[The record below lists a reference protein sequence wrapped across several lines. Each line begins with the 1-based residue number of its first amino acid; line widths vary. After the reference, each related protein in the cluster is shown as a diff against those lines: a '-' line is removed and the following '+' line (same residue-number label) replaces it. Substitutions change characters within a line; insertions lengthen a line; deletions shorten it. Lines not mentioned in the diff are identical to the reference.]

1 MGLCCINKNRRS
13 IQVCRCASLQVCMSK
28 TIEREIGDWGEEQAS
43 LFLVRNN
50 YEVVARN
57 YDARGGEIDIVT
69 WDRSDKNEPALCFVE
84 VKTRS
89 YGEDSAELAVNR
101 EKAQKMK
108 SAAEN
113 YCFLNRID
121 VEHTRIRFEHVS
133 VYVDKANKK
142 VSFKK
147 YILPSFLFDKR
158 RKFRM

>member
-1 MGLCCINKNRRS
+1 MSEVYKFAS
-13 IQVCRCASLQVCMSK
+13 VQVYMAK

-43 LFLVRNN
+43 LFLVRNK

-57 YDARGGEIDIVT
+57 YLARGGEIDIVA
-69 WDRSDKNEPALCFVE
+69 WDRSDKDEPALCFIE

-89 YGEDSAELAVNR
+89 GGEDSAELAVNK
-101 EKAQKMK
+101 EKAQKIK
-108 SAAEN
+108 STAEN

-121 VEHTRIRFEHVS
+121 VDHTRIRFEHVS

-147 YILPSFLFDKR
+147 YILPSFLFDR
-158 RKFRM
+158 RPKFRR